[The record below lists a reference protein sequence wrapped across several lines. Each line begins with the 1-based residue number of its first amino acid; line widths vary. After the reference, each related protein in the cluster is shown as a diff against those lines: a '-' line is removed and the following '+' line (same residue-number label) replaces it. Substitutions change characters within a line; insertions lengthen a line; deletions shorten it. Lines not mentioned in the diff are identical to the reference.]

1 MITPPAM
8 SAIVPASVSIR
19 RALIAEFCLPVD
31 FPAPR
36 ANPNAEYAN
45 PK

>member
-1 MITPPAM
+1 VPTP
-8 SAIVPASVSIR
+8 VCIR
-19 RALIAEFCLPVD
+19 RALISEFCSPVD

-45 PK
+45 AK